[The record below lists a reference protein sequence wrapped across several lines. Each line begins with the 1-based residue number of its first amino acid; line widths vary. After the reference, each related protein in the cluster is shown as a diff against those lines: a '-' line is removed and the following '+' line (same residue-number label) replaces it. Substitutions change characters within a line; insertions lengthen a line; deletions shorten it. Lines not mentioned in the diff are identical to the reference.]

1 MTMKFADVK
10 NDVAFRKIFG
20 NQKKSI
26 ALISFLNAVLDL
38 EGSDRITKVTIIDP
52 YLLPRL
58 LGEKAIILDVRATDQ
73 RGRQFIVE
81 MQVADKKGF
90 EKRVQFYTSRDY
102 SMQIER
108 GDDYPKLKPTYF
120 IGILNFGIGFGKD
133 YLAKHY
139 SIEEETGKCVLSDI
153 QHRFIQLTKFKKKR
167 DELTTLVDKWT
178 FFIKH
183 AEKLTVI
190 PDDVEDEGLK
200 TAYQEA
206 DRHAWNKEDLIAYD
220 NVRMQEQDRRGEI
233 ELARDE
239 GREEGLMKGKE
250 EGREEGKKEG
260 REEGLMKGKEEKS
273 VEIILNLKKN
283 GVSLDLI
290 AISTG
295 KTLSEIQEIINR
307 HAK

>member
-1 MTMKFADVK
+1 MKFADVK

-38 EGSDRITKVTIIDP
+38 EGNDRITKVTIIDP

-102 SMQIER
+102 SMQIDR

-120 IGILNFGIGFGKD
+120 IGILNFGIGFGKN

-153 QHRFIQLTKFKKKR
+153 QHRFIQLTKFKKKHH
-167 DELTTLVDKWT
+167 ELTTLVDKWT

-200 TAYQEA
+200 TAYQQA
-206 DRHAWNKEDLIAYD
+206 DRQTWNKEDLIAYD
-220 NVRMQEQDRRGEI
+220 NVLIREQDKKGEI
-233 ELARDE
+233 ELAR
-239 GREEGLMKGKE
+239 E
-250 EGREEGKKEG
+250 EGRKE
-260 REEGLMKGKEEKS
+260 KT
-273 VEIILNLKKN
+273 VEIVLNLMKN

-290 AISTG
+290 AAATS
-295 KTLSEIQEIINR
+295 KTLAEIQEIITM
-307 HAK
+307 HHK